1 MTRTNI
7 FEQHKKKYKWALE
20 GAKNDLQYL
29 LEREIDFYSYKEML
43 VYVFNI
49 IDTLVAVTREEDIW
63 FYNQF
68 SKEDTINGKH

>member
-1 MTRTNI
+1 MTTRTNI

-29 LEREIDFYSYKEML
+29 LDREIDYYSYIEML
-43 VYVFNI
+43 NYVFNI

-63 FYNQF
+63 FYKNF
-68 SKEDTINGKH
+68 SKGDTTNGK